1 MGIKIID
8 LGNSGLKVSNLGLG
22 CMGMSA
28 FYGETNETESLAA
41 ISLALE
47 LGINFLDTAE
57 IYGPFKNEILIS
69 KAIKGKRDKFVIAT
83 KTGVAV
89 DDAGNHQGING
100 SPEYIKKAIDRSL
113 KHLQTDYVDLY
124 YIHRIDPKIP
134 IEETIGAMADLV
146 KSGKIRYVGLSE
158 ASSSTIRKAHSV
170 HPISA
175 LQTEYSFFER
185 SVEENGILETVK
197 ELGIGFVA
205 YSPLGRGFLSG
216 EIRSIDDLAADDWRR
231 SVPRFQGE
239 NFKNRTVLLKKG
251 DKIGFIEAGILAS
264 MGVIKVK
271 VYRRVRAAVLTTGD
285 EVMAPGKRLIPG
297 KIYDC
302 NQGLLAARMK
312 EFGAELVEVAAIE
325 DRPQAMTAAGEVMA
339 LDWGITLQ
347 CDTTGK
353 EDASSVGVRSHFIHP
368 VLPEADGTTKN
379 VFPCK
384 VERVIEDVF
393 SYILIVSTKEEARIR
408 VDVTKE
414 QWQQY
419 QKHISGN
426 KIWIGIDE
434 KDVMLL
440 K

>member
-1 MGIKIID
+1 MAAKNVIIRT
-8 LGNSGLKVSNLGLG
+8 
-22 CMGMSA
+22 A
-28 FYGETNETESLAA
+28 
-41 ISLALE
+41 ALE
-47 LGINFLDTAE
+47 RAYKSRTEGISME
-57 IYGPFKNEILIS
+57 
-69 KAIKGKRDKFVIAT
+69 KFTVEQALEALLEHT
-83 KTGVAV
+83 KV
-89 DDAGNHQGING
+89 
-100 SPEYIKKAIDRSL
+100 
-113 KHLQTDYVDLY
+113 
-124 YIHRIDPKIP
+124 
-134 IEETIGAMADLV
+134 IEET
-146 KSGKIRYVGLSE
+146 
-158 ASSSTIRKAHSV
+158 
-170 HPISA
+170 
-175 LQTEYSFFER
+175 
-185 SVEENGILETVK
+185 ETVPLLQACGRVLAK
-197 ELGIGFVA
+197 DMIAGFDNPPFDRSPVDGYA
-205 YSPLGRGFLSG
+205 CKAEDITDASESHPVQLTVLEEIDAGQYSRVTVEKGQAVRIMTGAAIPKGCDCCVRQEDTDYG
-216 EIRSIDDLAADDWRR
+216 EETVRIFRPTGQWQNYCY
-231 SVPRFQGE
+231 QGE

-368 VLPEADGTTKN
+368 VLPE
-379 VFPCK
+379 
-384 VERVIEDVF
+384 DVF

-408 VDVTKE
+408 VDVAKE

>member
-1 MGIKIID
+1 MLAKDMIAGFDNPPFDRSPVDGYACKAEDITDASESHPVQLTVLEEID
-8 LGNSGLKVSNLGLG
+8 AGQYSRVTVEKGQAVRIMTGAAIPKG
-22 CMGMSA
+22 CDCCVRQEDTD
-28 FYGETNETESLAA
+28 YGE
-41 ISLALE
+41 
-47 LGINFLDTAE
+47 
-57 IYGPFKNEILIS
+57 
-69 KAIKGKRDKFVIAT
+69 
-83 KTGVAV
+83 
-89 DDAGNHQGING
+89 
-100 SPEYIKKAIDRSL
+100 
-113 KHLQTDYVDLY
+113 
-124 YIHRIDPKIP
+124 
-134 IEETIGAMADLV
+134 
-146 KSGKIRYVGLSE
+146 
-158 ASSSTIRKAHSV
+158 
-170 HPISA
+170 
-175 LQTEYSFFER
+175 
-185 SVEENGILETVK
+185 ETVRIFRPT
-197 ELGIGFVA
+197 GQWQN
-205 YSPLGRGFLSG
+205 YCY
-216 EIRSIDDLAADDWRR
+216 
-231 SVPRFQGE
+231 QGE

-325 DRPQAMTAAGEVMA
+325 
-339 LDWGITLQ
+339 
-347 CDTTGK
+347 
-353 EDASSVGVRSHFIHP
+353 VRSHFIHP

>member
-1 MGIKIID
+1 MLAKDMIAGFDNPPFDRSPVDGYACKAEDIMDASESHPVQLTVLEEID
-8 LGNSGLKVSNLGLG
+8 AGQYSRVTVEKGQAVRIMTGAAIPKG
-22 CMGMSA
+22 CDCCVRQEDTD
-28 FYGETNETESLAA
+28 YGEETAR
-41 ISLALE
+41 I
-47 LGINFLDTAE
+47 FR
-57 IYGPFKNEILIS
+57 P
-69 KAIKGKRDKFVIAT
+69 
-83 KTGVAV
+83 TGQWQ
-89 DDAGNHQGING
+89 N
-100 SPEYIKKAIDRSL
+100 YC
-113 KHLQTDYVDLY
+113 Y
-124 YIHRIDPKIP
+124 
-134 IEETIGAMADLV
+134 
-146 KSGKIRYVGLSE
+146 
-158 ASSSTIRKAHSV
+158 
-170 HPISA
+170 
-175 LQTEYSFFER
+175 
-185 SVEENGILETVK
+185 
-197 ELGIGFVA
+197 
-205 YSPLGRGFLSG
+205 
-216 EIRSIDDLAADDWRR
+216 
-231 SVPRFQGE
+231 QGE
-239 NFKNRTVLLKKG
+239 NFKNGTVLLKKG

>member
-1 MGIKIID
+1 MLAKDMIAGFDNPPFDRSPVDGYACKAEDITD
-8 LGNSGLKVSNLGLG
+8 AS
-22 CMGMSA
+22 
-28 FYGETNETESLAA
+28 ESHPVQLTV
-41 ISLALE
+41 LE
-47 LGINFLDTAE
+47 E
-57 IYGPFKNEILIS
+57 I
-69 KAIKGKRDKFVIAT
+69 
-83 KTGVAV
+83 
-89 DDAGNHQGING
+89 DAGQ
-100 SPEYIKKAIDRSL
+100 
-113 KHLQTDYVDLY
+113 
-124 YIHRIDPKIP
+124 
-134 IEETIGAMADLV
+134 
-146 KSGKIRYVGLSE
+146 
-158 ASSSTIRKAHSV
+158 
-170 HPISA
+170 
-175 LQTEYSFFER
+175 YSR
-185 SVEENGILETVK
+185 VTVE
-197 ELGIGFVA
+197 
-205 YSPLGRGFLSG
+205 
-216 EIRSIDDLAADDWRR
+216 
-231 SVPRFQGE
+231 
-239 NFKNRTVLLKKG
+239 KG
-251 DKIGFIEAGILAS
+251 Q
-264 MGVIKVK
+264 
-271 VYRRVRAAVLTTGD
+271 AV
-285 EVMAPGKRLIPG
+285 
-297 KIYDC
+297 
-302 NQGLLAARMK
+302 RMK

-325 DRPQAMTAAGEVMA
+325 DRPQAMTVAGEVMA

>member
-1 MGIKIID
+1 MLAKDMIAGFDNPPFDRSPVDGYACKAEDIMD
-8 LGNSGLKVSNLGLG
+8 AS
-22 CMGMSA
+22 
-28 FYGETNETESLAA
+28 ESHPVQLTV
-41 ISLALE
+41 LE
-47 LGINFLDTAE
+47 E
-57 IYGPFKNEILIS
+57 I
-69 KAIKGKRDKFVIAT
+69 
-83 KTGVAV
+83 
-89 DDAGNHQGING
+89 DAGQ
-100 SPEYIKKAIDRSL
+100 
-113 KHLQTDYVDLY
+113 
-124 YIHRIDPKIP
+124 
-134 IEETIGAMADLV
+134 
-146 KSGKIRYVGLSE
+146 
-158 ASSSTIRKAHSV
+158 
-170 HPISA
+170 
-175 LQTEYSFFER
+175 YSR
-185 SVEENGILETVK
+185 VTVE
-197 ELGIGFVA
+197 
-205 YSPLGRGFLSG
+205 
-216 EIRSIDDLAADDWRR
+216 
-231 SVPRFQGE
+231 
-239 NFKNRTVLLKKG
+239 KG
-251 DKIGFIEAGILAS
+251 
-264 MGVIKVK
+264 
-271 VYRRVRAAVLTTGD
+271 
-285 EVMAPGKRLIPG
+285 
-297 KIYDC
+297 
-302 NQGLLAARMK
+302 QAARMK

>member
-1 MGIKIID
+1 MLAKDMIAGFDNPPFDRSPVDGYACKAEDITDASESHPVQLTVLEEID
-8 LGNSGLKVSNLGLG
+8 AGQYSRVTVEKGQEDTD
-22 CMGMSA
+22 
-28 FYGETNETESLAA
+28 YGE
-41 ISLALE
+41 
-47 LGINFLDTAE
+47 
-57 IYGPFKNEILIS
+57 
-69 KAIKGKRDKFVIAT
+69 
-83 KTGVAV
+83 
-89 DDAGNHQGING
+89 
-100 SPEYIKKAIDRSL
+100 
-113 KHLQTDYVDLY
+113 
-124 YIHRIDPKIP
+124 
-134 IEETIGAMADLV
+134 
-146 KSGKIRYVGLSE
+146 
-158 ASSSTIRKAHSV
+158 
-170 HPISA
+170 
-175 LQTEYSFFER
+175 
-185 SVEENGILETVK
+185 ETVRIFRPT
-197 ELGIGFVA
+197 GQWQN
-205 YSPLGRGFLSG
+205 YCY
-216 EIRSIDDLAADDWRR
+216 
-231 SVPRFQGE
+231 QGE

>member
-1 MGIKIID
+1 MLAKDMIAGFDNPPFDRSPVDGYACKAEDIMDASESHPVQLTVLEEID
-8 LGNSGLKVSNLGLG
+8 AGQYSRVTVEKGQAVRIMTGAAIPKG
-22 CMGMSA
+22 CDCCVRQEDTD
-28 FYGETNETESLAA
+28 YGE
-41 ISLALE
+41 
-47 LGINFLDTAE
+47 
-57 IYGPFKNEILIS
+57 
-69 KAIKGKRDKFVIAT
+69 
-83 KTGVAV
+83 
-89 DDAGNHQGING
+89 
-100 SPEYIKKAIDRSL
+100 
-113 KHLQTDYVDLY
+113 
-124 YIHRIDPKIP
+124 
-134 IEETIGAMADLV
+134 
-146 KSGKIRYVGLSE
+146 
-158 ASSSTIRKAHSV
+158 
-170 HPISA
+170 
-175 LQTEYSFFER
+175 
-185 SVEENGILETVK
+185 ETV
-197 ELGIGFVA
+197 
-205 YSPLGRGFLSG
+205 
-216 EIRSIDDLAADDWRR
+216 SIFRPTGQWQNYCY
-231 SVPRFQGE
+231 QGE
-239 NFKNRTVLLKKG
+239 NFKNGTVLLKKG

-368 VLPEADGTTKN
+368 VLPEADGKTKN

>member
-1 MGIKIID
+1 MLAKDMIAGFDNPPFDRSTVDGYACKAEDITD
-8 LGNSGLKVSNLGLG
+8 AS
-22 CMGMSA
+22 
-28 FYGETNETESLAA
+28 ESHPVQLTV
-41 ISLALE
+41 LE
-47 LGINFLDTAE
+47 E
-57 IYGPFKNEILIS
+57 I
-69 KAIKGKRDKFVIAT
+69 
-83 KTGVAV
+83 
-89 DDAGNHQGING
+89 DAGQ
-100 SPEYIKKAIDRSL
+100 
-113 KHLQTDYVDLY
+113 
-124 YIHRIDPKIP
+124 
-134 IEETIGAMADLV
+134 
-146 KSGKIRYVGLSE
+146 
-158 ASSSTIRKAHSV
+158 
-170 HPISA
+170 
-175 LQTEYSFFER
+175 YSR
-185 SVEENGILETVK
+185 VTVE
-197 ELGIGFVA
+197 
-205 YSPLGRGFLSG
+205 
-216 EIRSIDDLAADDWRR
+216 
-231 SVPRFQGE
+231 
-239 NFKNRTVLLKKG
+239 KG
-251 DKIGFIEAGILAS
+251 Q
-264 MGVIKVK
+264 
-271 VYRRVRAAVLTTGD
+271 AV
-285 EVMAPGKRLIPG
+285 
-297 KIYDC
+297 
-302 NQGLLAARMK
+302 RMK

-339 LDWGITLQ
+339 LDWEITLQ

>member
-1 MGIKIID
+1 M
-8 LGNSGLKVSNLGLG
+8 
-22 CMGMSA
+22 
-28 FYGETNETESLAA
+28 
-41 ISLALE
+41 
-47 LGINFLDTAE
+47 
-57 IYGPFKNEILIS
+57 
-69 KAIKGKRDKFVIAT
+69 
-83 KTGVAV
+83 
-89 DDAGNHQGING
+89 
-100 SPEYIKKAIDRSL
+100 
-113 KHLQTDYVDLY
+113 
-124 YIHRIDPKIP
+124 
-134 IEETIGAMADLV
+134 
-146 KSGKIRYVGLSE
+146 
-158 ASSSTIRKAHSV
+158 
-170 HPISA
+170 
-175 LQTEYSFFER
+175 
-185 SVEENGILETVK
+185 
-197 ELGIGFVA
+197 
-205 YSPLGRGFLSG
+205 
-216 EIRSIDDLAADDWRR
+216 
-231 SVPRFQGE
+231 
-239 NFKNRTVLLKKG
+239 
-251 DKIGFIEAGILAS
+251 
-264 MGVIKVK
+264 K
-271 VYRRVRAAVLTTGD
+271 VYRRVRAAVLTIGD

-302 NQGLLAARMK
+302 NQGLLAVRMK

-368 VLPEADGTTKN
+368 VLPEADGTTKY

-384 VERVIEDVF
+384 EERVIEDVF

>member
-1 MGIKIID
+1 MLAKDMIAGFDNPPFDRSPVDGYACKAEDITD
-8 LGNSGLKVSNLGLG
+8 AS
-22 CMGMSA
+22 
-28 FYGETNETESLAA
+28 ESHPVQLTV
-41 ISLALE
+41 LE
-47 LGINFLDTAE
+47 E
-57 IYGPFKNEILIS
+57 I
-69 KAIKGKRDKFVIAT
+69 
-83 KTGVAV
+83 
-89 DDAGNHQGING
+89 DAGQ
-100 SPEYIKKAIDRSL
+100 
-113 KHLQTDYVDLY
+113 
-124 YIHRIDPKIP
+124 
-134 IEETIGAMADLV
+134 
-146 KSGKIRYVGLSE
+146 
-158 ASSSTIRKAHSV
+158 
-170 HPISA
+170 
-175 LQTEYSFFER
+175 YSR
-185 SVEENGILETVK
+185 VTVE
-197 ELGIGFVA
+197 
-205 YSPLGRGFLSG
+205 
-216 EIRSIDDLAADDWRR
+216 
-231 SVPRFQGE
+231 
-239 NFKNRTVLLKKG
+239 KG
-251 DKIGFIEAGILAS
+251 
-264 MGVIKVK
+264 
-271 VYRRVRAAVLTTGD
+271 
-285 EVMAPGKRLIPG
+285 
-297 KIYDC
+297 
-302 NQGLLAARMK
+302 QAARMK

-384 VERVIEDVF
+384 VGRVIEDVF

>member
-1 MGIKIID
+1 MLAKDMIAGFDNPPFDRSPVDGYACKAEDITD
-8 LGNSGLKVSNLGLG
+8 AS
-22 CMGMSA
+22 
-28 FYGETNETESLAA
+28 ESHPVQLTV
-41 ISLALE
+41 LE
-47 LGINFLDTAE
+47 E
-57 IYGPFKNEILIS
+57 I
-69 KAIKGKRDKFVIAT
+69 
-83 KTGVAV
+83 
-89 DDAGNHQGING
+89 DAGQ
-100 SPEYIKKAIDRSL
+100 
-113 KHLQTDYVDLY
+113 
-124 YIHRIDPKIP
+124 
-134 IEETIGAMADLV
+134 
-146 KSGKIRYVGLSE
+146 
-158 ASSSTIRKAHSV
+158 
-170 HPISA
+170 
-175 LQTEYSFFER
+175 YSR
-185 SVEENGILETVK
+185 VTVE
-197 ELGIGFVA
+197 
-205 YSPLGRGFLSG
+205 
-216 EIRSIDDLAADDWRR
+216 
-231 SVPRFQGE
+231 
-239 NFKNRTVLLKKG
+239 KG
-251 DKIGFIEAGILAS
+251 Q
-264 MGVIKVK
+264 
-271 VYRRVRAAVLTTGD
+271 AV
-285 EVMAPGKRLIPG
+285 
-297 KIYDC
+297 
-302 NQGLLAARMK
+302 RMK

>member
-1 MGIKIID
+1 
-8 LGNSGLKVSNLGLG
+8 
-22 CMGMSA
+22 
-28 FYGETNETESLAA
+28 
-41 ISLALE
+41 
-47 LGINFLDTAE
+47 
-57 IYGPFKNEILIS
+57 
-69 KAIKGKRDKFVIAT
+69 
-83 KTGVAV
+83 
-89 DDAGNHQGING
+89 
-100 SPEYIKKAIDRSL
+100 
-113 KHLQTDYVDLY
+113 
-124 YIHRIDPKIP
+124 
-134 IEETIGAMADLV
+134 
-146 KSGKIRYVGLSE
+146 
-158 ASSSTIRKAHSV
+158 
-170 HPISA
+170 
-175 LQTEYSFFER
+175 
-185 SVEENGILETVK
+185 
-197 ELGIGFVA
+197 
-205 YSPLGRGFLSG
+205 
-216 EIRSIDDLAADDWRR
+216 
-231 SVPRFQGE
+231 
-239 NFKNRTVLLKKG
+239 
-251 DKIGFIEAGILAS
+251 
-264 MGVIKVK
+264 
-271 VYRRVRAAVLTTGD
+271 
-285 EVMAPGKRLIPG
+285 
-297 KIYDC
+297 
-302 NQGLLAARMK
+302 MK

-440 K
+440 KINGKNHRIKVEVIYDTVILS

>member
-1 MGIKIID
+1 M
-8 LGNSGLKVSNLGLG
+8 
-22 CMGMSA
+22 
-28 FYGETNETESLAA
+28 
-41 ISLALE
+41 
-47 LGINFLDTAE
+47 
-57 IYGPFKNEILIS
+57 
-69 KAIKGKRDKFVIAT
+69 
-83 KTGVAV
+83 
-89 DDAGNHQGING
+89 
-100 SPEYIKKAIDRSL
+100 
-113 KHLQTDYVDLY
+113 
-124 YIHRIDPKIP
+124 
-134 IEETIGAMADLV
+134 
-146 KSGKIRYVGLSE
+146 
-158 ASSSTIRKAHSV
+158 
-170 HPISA
+170 
-175 LQTEYSFFER
+175 
-185 SVEENGILETVK
+185 
-197 ELGIGFVA
+197 
-205 YSPLGRGFLSG
+205 
-216 EIRSIDDLAADDWRR
+216 
-231 SVPRFQGE
+231 
-239 NFKNRTVLLKKG
+239 KKG

-271 VYRRVRAAVLTTGD
+271 VYRRVRTAVLTTGD

>member
-1 MGIKIID
+1 MTGAAIPK
-8 LGNSGLKVSNLGLG
+8 G
-22 CMGMSA
+22 CDCRVRQEDTD
-28 FYGETNETESLAA
+28 YGE
-41 ISLALE
+41 
-47 LGINFLDTAE
+47 
-57 IYGPFKNEILIS
+57 
-69 KAIKGKRDKFVIAT
+69 
-83 KTGVAV
+83 
-89 DDAGNHQGING
+89 
-100 SPEYIKKAIDRSL
+100 
-113 KHLQTDYVDLY
+113 
-124 YIHRIDPKIP
+124 
-134 IEETIGAMADLV
+134 
-146 KSGKIRYVGLSE
+146 
-158 ASSSTIRKAHSV
+158 
-170 HPISA
+170 
-175 LQTEYSFFER
+175 
-185 SVEENGILETVK
+185 ETVRIFRPT
-197 ELGIGFVA
+197 GQWQN
-205 YSPLGRGFLSG
+205 YCY
-216 EIRSIDDLAADDWRR
+216 
-231 SVPRFQGE
+231 QGE
-239 NFKNRTVLLKKG
+239 NFKNGTVLLKKG

-271 VYRRVRAAVLTTGD
+271 VYRRVRAAVLTIGD

-302 NQGLLAARMK
+302 NQGLLAVRMK

-353 EDASSVGVRSHFIHP
+353 EDASSVGVRSHFIYP

>member
-1 MGIKIID
+1 MNMVGMGVTIVLILAVGGVGVWYWLRIKETSSHEKVEDKTPPRIPQEPIFGED
-8 LGNSGLKVSNLGLG
+8 LINSGDIKVD
-22 CMGMSA
+22 
-28 FYGETNETESLAA
+28 E
-41 ISLALE
+41 
-47 LGINFLDTAE
+47 
-57 IYGPFKNEILIS
+57 
-69 KAIKGKRDKFVIAT
+69 
-83 KTGVAV
+83 
-89 DDAGNHQGING
+89 
-100 SPEYIKKAIDRSL
+100 IKKTSPPAEEPQSES
-113 KHLQTDYVDLY
+113 QS
-124 YIHRIDPKIP
+124 P
-134 IEETIGAMADLV
+134 EETIEEVQEVLLKETEEEEEPVETSPVLEEIDAGQYSRVTVEKGQAVRIMTGAAIPKGCDCCV
-146 KSGKIRYVGLSE
+146 RQEDTDYGE
-158 ASSSTIRKAHSV
+158 
-170 HPISA
+170 
-175 LQTEYSFFER
+175 
-185 SVEENGILETVK
+185 ETVRIFRPT
-197 ELGIGFVA
+197 GQWQN
-205 YSPLGRGFLSG
+205 YCY
-216 EIRSIDDLAADDWRR
+216 
-231 SVPRFQGE
+231 QGE